1 MHLELH
7 VAAIDRQ
14 VLQAPNNSTVE
25 SAFLRVQVNIIVE
38 FLFHR
43 SSYTRCW
50 CRPAINSP
58 IPCCATLS
66 FKYFGLGAISV
77 LSLVQHS
84 LTFAG
89 FVPHA
94 HLVHR
99 PHYEKDFLGPDPTPV
114 WVRCHAD
121 RPCALLNEHIQL
133 KVSKELWCCITSV
146 ETLLFKAFCHEVFPA
161 CSSASSAIQLFSQ
174 SPQHRGRVPNA
185 ACCSNQTA
193 AGSTWHC
200 SSSSTWK
207 YALVTSAVNV

>member
-1 MHLELH
+1 MSKSISLWSFCFTG
-7 VAAIDRQ
+7 
-14 VLQAPNNSTVE
+14 P
-25 SAFLRVQVNIIVE
+25 
-38 FLFHR
+38 
-43 SSYTRCW
+43 
-50 CRPAINSP
+50 
-58 IPCCATLS
+58 ATLGVGA
-66 FKYFGLGAISV
+66 GLQFANPLLRNTILQVFRVGCD
-77 LSLVQHS
+77 LSPVVVQHS

-99 PHYEKDFLGPDPTPV
+99 PHCETDFLGPDPTPV

-146 ETLLFKAFCHEVFPA
+146 ETLLFKAFCHEVYPA
-161 CSSASSAIQLFSQ
+161 CSNASSAIQLFSQ

-185 ACCSNQTA
+185 ACCSIQTA